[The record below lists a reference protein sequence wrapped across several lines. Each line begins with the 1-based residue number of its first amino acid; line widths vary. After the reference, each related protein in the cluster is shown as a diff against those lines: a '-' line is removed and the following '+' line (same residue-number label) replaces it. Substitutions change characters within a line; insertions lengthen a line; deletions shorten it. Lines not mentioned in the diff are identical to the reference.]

1 MTHYTKQQWEE
12 FVQGKLDSL
21 TERKMENHITTC
33 LHCINSYE
41 EVTERFGP
49 SFDFTVEEQ
58 VMTAILSDPL
68 YDHSPVKKSAG
79 SAQRKTITHFFI
91 SAAAALMLAST
102 GVFSSFMDETS
113 LQEEEEFKEAPSIT
127 SSLLEQ
133 TERLFIQ
140 MDPTPKEELE

>member
-1 MTHYTKQQWEE
+1 MTHYTKQQWKDY
-12 FVQGKLDSL
+12 VQGELDSL
-21 TERKMENHITTC
+21 TERKMEDHITTC
-33 LHCINSYE
+33 MHCLSSYE
-41 EVTERFGP
+41 ETTERFSP
-49 SFDFTVEEQ
+49 SMDFSVEKQ
-58 VMTAILSDPL
+58 VMTAILSEQL
-68 YDHSPVKKSAG
+68 SGHKPVKKSAG
-79 SAQRKTITHFFI
+79 SAQRKTVTHFFI

-140 MDPTPKEELE
+140 MDPSPKEESE